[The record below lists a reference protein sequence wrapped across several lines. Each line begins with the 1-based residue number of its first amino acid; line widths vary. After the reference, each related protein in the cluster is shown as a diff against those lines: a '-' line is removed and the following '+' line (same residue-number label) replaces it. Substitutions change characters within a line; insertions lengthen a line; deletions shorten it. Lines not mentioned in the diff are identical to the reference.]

1 MSAFI
6 NNIGILA
13 SQNQALPYLL
23 IYVATIFVGNIS
35 VFIAFWLMF
44 KGYFAA
50 WGILFLFLT
59 IFAADVTGDVSWYSL
74 GNKLRDTRL
83 GNFIRN
89 HLPRHEKIESHLRE
103 NGDRWIFISKFIYFS
118 SFTILFLVGWF
129 RFGLKKM
136 LRVSIPSICISLAV
150 IFGVA
155 YGLFAGISLL
165 EATAVFKRFERLLLL
180 GVVLFIVAN
189 YFLSRLFKK
198 IFKANGTD
206 GQ

>member
-6 NNIGILA
+6 DNLGILA
-13 SQNQALPYLL
+13 SQNQALPYFL
-23 IYVATIFVGNIS
+23 IYAATIFAGNIV

-44 KGYFAA
+44 KGYFAS

-59 IFAADVTGDVSWYSL
+59 IFAADITGDISWYSL
-74 GNKLRDTRL
+74 GSKLRDTRL

-89 HLPRHEKIESHLRE
+89 HLPRHEKIENHLQK
-103 NGDRWIFISKFIYFS
+103 NGGRWICLSKFIYFS
-118 SFTILFLVGWF
+118 SFTILFLMGWF
-129 RFGLKKM
+129 RFGFKKM
-136 LRVSIPSICISLAV
+136 LRISIPSIIISLAV

-155 YGLFAGISLL
+155 YGLFAGISFL

-189 YFLSRLFKK
+189 YFLSRLLKK
-198 IFKANGTD
+198 IFKTNNPNG
-206 GQ
+206 